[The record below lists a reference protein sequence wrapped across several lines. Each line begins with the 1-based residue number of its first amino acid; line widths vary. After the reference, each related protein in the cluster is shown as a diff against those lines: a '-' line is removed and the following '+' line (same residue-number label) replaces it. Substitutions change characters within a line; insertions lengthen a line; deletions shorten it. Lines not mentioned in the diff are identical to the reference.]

1 MDEGTAEVEGEERRK
16 MYGRQDNSGDG
27 SSSQVPP
34 WLVRAEVTIRHG
46 DAVTSETV
54 QMPPGTTTTTDAG
67 GIRMICRWNTGE
79 PNSTSTP
86 ASAANAFRSSGSTA
100 GGFGFQRGN
109 ILFTSTPPE
118 RPSER
123 SLSGSYTLPRS
134 GSSGNDDSISSC
146 RGRANVSDSG
156 YNSEQFTPH
165 TYSTLPARCSPQ
177 QYNRRCKSTC
187 SIVLSTVG
195 ADKANPEKATSA
207 ESSKITPSID
217 QWYRRSSQ
225 QQAFSR
231 HQFSA
236 VPEVCEDCAEGSA
249 SSAFTTHF
257 CTRVAEKTANS
268 SRSTGAE
275 SKDAASQTTDIES
288 VRSSSTVKSGR
299 TKRKSGTGAAYQ
311 RSEQKKEEIRSPP
324 ASVGNTSTGPSADPE
339 KSDSS
344 AKEDSSSKRKSRT
357 VHIDVYCTGS
367 DDGAS
372 TDTISEDERS
382 TPMTVF
388 ENEDVRV
395 THTQAMD
402 NLPRGFQDAN
412 AFLKRSAERRCASF
426 RNAPMRMPSLAS
438 SKGYDSDEVLSSL
451 YPSRFSS
458 YSGIRDLDS
467 VPWSAVSSSTALS
480 PCDYESTTMT
490 SSKDTFSDIES
501 LINSKSG
508 LTPCDSFEYANTAD
522 RDRIR
527 RMDVLAKAGNERIR
541 TWRSPQIERKHLLQN
556 RKMREYF
563 EKHQIN
569 WSSGESAEDSD
580 ESGAVGWSFVSG
592 DDKSRFKRDSIVR
605 RTSKG
610 QTEESNATNLDSGH
624 GKAQEERSQF
634 ATRRDYVPYTNVL
647 RDRIGPF
654 GSKSP
659 SPLPSTIPSR
669 VTSPFTTPYGERT
682 DHIVKASKFGAVI
695 SAFRKPG
702 HHIGP
707 SKNPTCSCEHCRS
720 YFENEA
726 RGRSSSLSE
735 LERHPAFK
743 SRKKSDV
750 GFH

>member
-1 MDEGTAEVEGEERRK
+1 

-46 DAVTSETV
+46 DTVTSETV
-54 QMPPGTTTTTDAG
+54 QMPPGTSTTTDAG
-67 GIRMICRWNTGE
+67 GIRMICRWNTSE
-79 PNSTSTP
+79 PNSTSTSTP
-86 ASAANAFRSSGSTA
+86 ATTSNAFLSSGSTA
-100 GGFGFQRGN
+100 GGYGFQRGN

-118 RPSER
+118 KS
-123 SLSGSYTLPRS
+123 SGSYTLPRS
-134 GSSGNDDSISSC
+134 GSSGNDDSISS

-156 YNSEQFTPH
+156 YTSEQFSPH
-165 TYSTLPARCSPQ
+165 TYSSLPARRSSQ
-177 QYNRRCKSTC
+177 QYDHRCKSTC

-195 ADKANPEKATSA
+195 ADKPNPEKV
-207 ESSKITPSID
+207 PSVD
-217 QWYRRSSQ
+217 QWHRRAPHQ
-225 QQAFSR
+225 YVFSR
-231 HQFSA
+231 HQFST

-257 CTRVAEKTANS
+257 CTRVAEKTVN
-268 SRSTGAE
+268 TGKATAV
-275 SKDAASQTTDIES
+275 SKDAASQTTDVES
-288 VRSSSTVKSGR
+288 VRSSSTVKSSKIR
-299 TKRKSGTGAAYQ
+299 RKFGTGGNQ
-311 RSEQKKEEIRSPP
+311 RSEQKKEQEIRSSPS
-324 ASVGNTSTGPSADPE
+324 ASIGNTSTGPPTDPE

-344 AKEDSSSKRKSRT
+344 AKEDSSKRKSRT

-367 DDGAS
+367 DDDAS
-372 TDTISEDERS
+372 TDTISEDNHS

-388 ENEDVRV
+388 ENDDVKV
-395 THTQAMD
+395 THTQAAD

-467 VPWSAVSSSTALS
+467 IPCSTVSSSTALS
-480 PCDYESTTMT
+480 PCDYDSTMT

-508 LTPCDSFEYANTAD
+508 LTPCDSFEYANAAD

-527 RMDVLAKAGNERIR
+527 KLDILAKTGNDRNR
-541 TWRSPQIERKHLLQN
+541 VWRSPQIERKHLLQN
-556 RKMREYF
+556 KKMREYF
-563 EKHQIN
+563 EKHEIN
-569 WSSGESAEDSD
+569 WSSGDSAEDSD
-580 ESGAVGWSFVSG
+580 ESGAVGWSFISG
-592 DDKSRFKRDSIVR
+592 DDKSRFVKRDSIVR
-605 RTSKG
+605 CTSKG
-610 QTEESNATNLDSGH
+610 QIKESSVTNLDSEH
-624 GKAQEERSQF
+624 RSIQEEHSRF
-634 ATRRDYVPYTNVL
+634 ANKDYVPYTNVL

-669 VTSPFTTPYGERT
+669 VTSPFTTLYGERT
-682 DHIVKASKFGAVI
+682 EHILKASRFGAVI
-695 SAFRKPG
+695 NAFRKPG

-707 SKNPTCSCEHCRS
+707 SKNPTCSCEHCRR
-720 YFENEA
+720 YFEDGG

-743 SRKKSDV
+743 SRKE
-750 GFH
+750 